1 VSVFRFIAAERA
13 THSVKTLCRVLGVS
27 RSGFH
32 AWVARPASARAL
44 VDADLRERIEKIHAD
59 SRGTYGAPRV
69 HAELR
74 FAGVRVGRKRIE
86 RLMRSAGLSGLV
98 KRRRGR
104 TTVRVPGVR
113 VADDLVR
120 RDFRP
125 AAPDRLWVAD
135 ISYLRTWEGWLYL
148 AVVVDC
154 YSRRVVGWSLQEHLR
169 ATLVVDALELA
180 LSRRRPQP
188 GLVHHSDQGSQYVSL
203 VFGRRCRL
211 AGIEL
216 SMGAKGDAYDNAV
229 CEAFFKTLKSELV
242 ERRSWPTKAEARTAV
257 FEFIEC
263 FYNRRRR
270 HSTLGYLSPHEYE
283 RINEQTR
290 AA

>member
-1 VSVFRFIAAERA
+1 
-13 THSVKTLCRVLGVS
+13 VLGVS

-32 AWVARPASARAL
+32 AWLARAASERAR
-44 VDADLRERIEKIHAD
+44 VDADVLARIQQIHAD

-74 FAGVRVGRKRIE
+74 FQGVRVGRKRVE

-104 TTVRVPGVR
+104 TTVRVPGIR

-125 AAPDRLWVAD
+125 EQPDRLWVAD
-135 ISYLRTWEGWLYL
+135 ISYLRTWEGWLDL

-154 YSRRVVGWSLQEHLR
+154 YSRRVVGWSLQDHRR
-169 ATLVVDALELA
+169 AELVVAALEHA
-180 LSRRRPQP
+180 VARRRPGP
-188 GLVHHSDQGSQYVSL
+188 GLVHHSDRGSQYVSL

-216 SMGAKGDAYDNAV
+216 SVGANGYDNAV
-229 CEAFFKTLKSELV
+229 CEAFFKTLKTELV
-242 ERRSWPTKAEARTAV
+242 DRRSWPTKAEARTAV
-257 FEFIEC
+257 FEFVEC
-263 FYNRRRR
+263 FYNRRRH

-283 RINEQTR
+283 RINAQAR